1 MITNEPLVGTE
12 GITLNDFV
20 DHAGVFD
27 RVSYGEY
34 LDLGGEPLVD
44 PDDLPFI
51 QELLAK
57 EEIHGK
63 TTWVI
68 DYLPH

>member
-1 MITNEPLVGTE
+1 MITNVPLVGTK

-34 LDLGGEPLVD
+34 IDLGGEPLVD
-44 PDDLPFI
+44 PDNLPFI
-51 QELLAK
+51 QELLAR
-57 EEIHGK
+57 EEVDGK
-63 TTWVI
+63 VTWVI
-68 DYLPH
+68 DYLAH